1 MGKLIL
7 LTSPRVCFCFA
18 FQVTGFLFWLWL
30 CANCLLSCSHQMFG
44 VFLCVVYS
52 ITDLTR
58 WVFDNIYV
66 TKRVTHMITFKQF
79 FNDNANHYSFVKYGT
94 NFGRLTY
101 VQMEQI
107 EYEIGIDWDDYRQ
120 EHV

>member
-1 MGKLIL
+1 MIVVAPPPRNITVRYIGVLCYTLIYNGNPQCGKLIL

-30 CANCLLSCSHQMFG
+30 CADCLLSCSHQMFG

-66 TKRVTHMITFKQF
+66 TKR
-79 FNDNANHYSFVKYGT
+79 
-94 NFGRLTY
+94 
-101 VQMEQI
+101 
-107 EYEIGIDWDDYRQ
+107 
-120 EHV
+120 